1 MKSEF
6 VSAIG
11 FDEYTDA
18 VNQIEKLDR
27 KINKEN
33 RLITE
38 KEAKQEIKLLI
49 RLLEFENV
57 NVEVQKNS
65 NNTYWAKTKNNE
77 YDCNIADDLLSDFE
91 IISIDKTRKIKKQYI
106 SGQGFNHYLS
116 IELDKKWFVDRIND
130 YLNEMIKD

>member
-57 NVEVQKNS
+57 KVEIQKS
-65 NNTYWAKTKNNE
+65 DSNTYWAKTKNNE
-77 YDCNIADDLLSDFE
+77 YHCYLAEDLPSVFE
-91 IISIDKTRKIKKQYI
+91 ITSIEGKRKINSSYLTDKYFKHQLSID
-106 SGQGFNHYLS
+106 
-116 IELDKKWFVDRIND
+116 LDKEWYITLIGDWLRQF
-130 YLNEMIKD
+130 